1 MAINIK
7 HKFTSPAVDD
17 DDPNVIK
24 PSNWNDSHDITLAAN
39 KLIGRAS
46 SGEGPAEEID
56 CTAVARQVLAAA
68 NAAAIRVILEL
79 GGAALLNEASAS
91 DFLGAVASKLLSA
104 KNVWDAAEPVSVDYD
119 DEIVLDFSAG
129 INFEITLEGSP
140 LLGEPINLKPGQSGI
155 IIINTNGPDRS
166 IAYHSI
172 WKAHGGPLDISSG
185 DTTDYMFYFIKDT
198 SNIIYSI
205 LRNPS

>member
-7 HKFTSPAVDD
+7 HKFISPVADD

-24 PSNWNDSHDITLAAN
+24 PSNWNDSHNITLAAN

-68 NAAAIRVILEL
+68 NAAAIRAILGL

-91 DFLGAVASKLLSA
+91 DFLGAVVGKLLSA

-140 LLGEPINLKPGQSGI
+140 LLDEPINLKPGQSGV
-155 IIINTNGPDRS
+155 IIINTNGSGRS

-172 WKAHGGPLDISSG
+172 WKAQDGPLDISSG